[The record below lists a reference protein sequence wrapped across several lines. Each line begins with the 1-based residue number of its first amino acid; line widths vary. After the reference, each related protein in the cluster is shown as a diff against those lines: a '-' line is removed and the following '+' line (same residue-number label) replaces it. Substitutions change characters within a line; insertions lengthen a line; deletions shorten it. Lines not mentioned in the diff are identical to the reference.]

1 MKDFSDLNN
10 LYNASDVF
18 SLCEIMENSI
28 QAMYD
33 KTMYNPRKCN
43 SGSKLTSCIQR

>member
-18 SLCEIMENSI
+18 SLCEIMENGI

-43 SGSKLTSCIQR
+43 SGSKLTSYIQR

>member
-1 MKDFSDLNN
+1 MRDFSDLNN

-18 SLCEIMENSI
+18 CLCKIMENGI

-43 SGSKLTSCIQR
+43 SDSKLTSCIQR